1 MVFLNVFDN
10 FETDNVQ
17 CDTKG
22 SSSRPEV
29 SPADRPAPPPHLI
42 RLGKDRH
49 FLAVTTKSLSRAN
62 DMFPVVGEGKLD
74 TVWAGERLASG

>member
-29 SPADRPAPPPHLI
+29 SPADRPGLPHI

-74 TVWAGERLASG
+74 TVWAGERSASG